1 MNNYDNTNSGAIFT
15 NKKKAKDSD
24 PLYRG
29 SVDVEGVEYWVSS
42 WVNISKAGEKYMS
55 LKLTKKD
62 EQKTQQG
69 PEFREPAFQKPAVT
83 HVENSADNFD
93 EDSSIPF

>member
-15 NKKKAKDSD
+15 NKKKVKDSD

-55 LKLTKKD
+55 LKLTKKED
-62 EQKTQQG
+62 AHASESRPQVTQ
-69 PEFREPAFQKPAVT
+69 VN
-83 HVENSADNFD
+83 NSIDNFD
-93 EDSSIPF
+93 DDIPF